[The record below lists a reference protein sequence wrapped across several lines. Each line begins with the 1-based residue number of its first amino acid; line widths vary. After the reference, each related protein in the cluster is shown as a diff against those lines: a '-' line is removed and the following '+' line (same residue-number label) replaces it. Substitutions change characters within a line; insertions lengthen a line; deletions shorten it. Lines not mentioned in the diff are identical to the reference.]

1 MNLKVDSLILSTQ
14 SLQTFSLLP
23 KTKNMKYCAFLRG
36 VNVKGTN
43 MKMADVCQV
52 FKEAGMVD
60 VNSVLASGNIIFSS
74 EKNAAELKKILE
86 KAMSDHFSYE
96 AFLFIKS
103 QDETQVFWNS
113 IPFEKNEDLHI
124 YAFVGNPGVENV
136 LMAEFEAASKT
147 ENEKA
152 EIVEEI
158 FYWQVPK
165 GNTLDSSFGKVLG
178 KKSLKDQFTSRNM
191 NTFEKILKKM
201 SS

>member
-1 MNLKVDSLILSTQ
+1 
-14 SLQTFSLLP
+14 
-23 KTKNMKYCAFLRG
+23 MKYCAFLRG

-52 FKEAGMVD
+52 FKEAGMQD
-60 VNSVLASGNIIFSS
+60 VSSVLASGNIVFSS
-74 EKNAAELKKILE
+74 DKKAEELKKILE

-103 QDETQVFWNS
+103 HEETGIFWSS
-113 IPFEKNEDLHI
+113 IPFEKKDDMHI
-124 YAFVGNPGVENV
+124 YAFVGNPGVENI

-147 ENEKA
+147 EDEKA
-152 EIVEEI
+152 EITGGI

-178 KKSLKDQFTSRNM
+178 KKSLKDQLTSRNI

-201 SS
+201 N

>member
-1 MNLKVDSLILSTQ
+1 
-14 SLQTFSLLP
+14 
-23 KTKNMKYCAFLRG
+23 MKYCAFLRG

-52 FKEAGMVD
+52 FKDAGMQD
-60 VNSVLASGNIIFSS
+60 VGSVLASGNIVFTSD
-74 EKNAAELKKILE
+74 KNAVDLKKILE

-103 QDETQVFWNS
+103 QEETEVFWNS
-113 IPFEKNEDLHI
+113 IPFEKKDDLHI
-124 YAFVGNPGVENV
+124 YAFVGNPGIENV
-136 LMAEFEAASKT
+136 LNAEFEAASKA

-152 EIVEEI
+152 EIVDKI

-178 KKSLKDQFTSRNM
+178 KKSLKDQFTSRNI

-201 SS
+201 NS